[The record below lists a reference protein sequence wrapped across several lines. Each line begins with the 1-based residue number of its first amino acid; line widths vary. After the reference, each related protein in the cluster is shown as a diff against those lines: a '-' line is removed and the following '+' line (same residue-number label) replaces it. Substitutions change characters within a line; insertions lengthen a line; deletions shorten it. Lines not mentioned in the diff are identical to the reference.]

1 MPFRHSCWWCR
12 WYWSSFPNFFYVRSA
27 KMKKMWAFAIAVAWV
42 LSGCSDKSGTSET
55 AAASASNTKE
65 KVVIYNWTEYIP
77 EDVLRAFTKETGIQ
91 VEYATYE
98 SNEAM
103 YSKLKLLDGKGYDIA
118 VPSTFYVEKMR
129 KEGLIQPINKELLN
143 NYANL
148 DPSLLNKPYDPDNE
162 YSVPYLWGST
172 SIAVNADDVDPSQ
185 ITKWADLWKPEYAGK
200 LMIMDDVRDNFYV
213 GLRVAGF
220 ENNSTNE
227 EEIRAA
233 YEKLKALWPSIKMI
247 NSDSPKS
254 PMIKG
259 EVSIGA
265 IWNGEAYMAQE
276 ELPNLTYIY
285 PDEGAVLWVDS
296 FVIPKGAANVANAH
310 KFIDFMLRAESGKAA
325 IEELGYAAPNIPA
338 IALLDEELR
347 NNKIVFPDKADI
359 DRGSFHQ
366 DLGDTILV
374 YERYWQMLKAG
385 Q

>member
-1 MPFRHSCWWCR
+1 
-12 WYWSSFPNFFYVRSA
+12 
-27 KMKKMWAFAIAVAWV
+27 MKKMWAFAIAVAWI
-42 LSGCSDKSGTSET
+42 LSGCSDKSDSEAGTAD
-55 AAASASNTKE
+55 AAPKSDE

-77 EDVLRAFTKETGIQ
+77 EDVLQAFTKETGIQ

-103 YSKLKLLDGKGYDIA
+103 YSKLKLLDGKGYDLA

-129 KEGLIQPINKELLN
+129 KEGLIQPINKELLS

-148 DPSLLNKPYDPDNE
+148 DPSLLNKPYDPDNS

-172 SIAVNADDVDPSQ
+172 SIAVNGDEVDASQ

-200 LMIMDDVRDNFYV
+200 LMVMDDVRDNFYV

-227 EEIRAA
+227 DEIRAA
-233 YEKLKALWPSIKMI
+233 YEKLKELWPSIKMI

-254 PMIKG
+254 PLIKG

-285 PDEGAVLWVDS
+285 PEEGAVLWVDS
-296 FVIPKGAANVANAH
+296 FVIPKGAANVENAH

-338 IALLDEELR
+338 IALLDEKLR

-366 DLGDTILV
+366 DLGDTVLV
-374 YERYWQMLKAG
+374 YEKYWQMLKAG